1 MVLLFVSGYGMT
13 KGIISPSTAS
23 KLHLGLL
30 NVITLFVFS
39 IHSSISIHFALRR
52 WGMWNILTKI
62 LLTLFFAAF
71 FVYFVYIDR
80 FYKMPVK
87 NVSSTSTTSTNSANS
102 TSSASQ
108 TTSSN
113 ITTPTAEKTFT
124 ASSLAQ
130 YDGQSG
136 QPAYVAVDGVV
147 YDMSTVFRNGTHYG
161 FAAGQDQS
169 SVFHSKH
176 YDSILSGY
184 TVVGKLV
191 Q

>member
-1 MVLLFVSGYGMT
+1 
-13 KGIISPSTAS
+13 
-23 KLHLGLL
+23 
-30 NVITLFVFS
+30 
-39 IHSSISIHFALRR
+39 
-52 WGMWNILTKI
+52 MWNIFFKI
-62 LLTLFFAAF
+62 LLILFFSAF
-71 FVYFVYIDR
+71 FGYFVYIDR
-80 FYKMPVK
+80 FYEIPAKT
-87 NVSSTSTTSTNSANS
+87 VSSDSVTSTNVVTS
-102 TSSASQ
+102 TSDTPASVSTD
-108 TTSSN
+108 TTVS
-113 ITTPTAEKTFT
+113 TAEKTFT
-124 ASSLAQ
+124 TSSLAQ

-136 QPAYVAVDGVV
+136 QPAYVAVDGAV